1 MNQMAEP
8 EPATIPIFPLAGVL
22 LLPGGHLPLN
32 IFEPRYLAMVRDA
45 MAGERLIGM
54 VQPTDPQSRE
64 FEPAVYPIGCTGK
77 ITAFKETDDNRL
89 LITLTEQRRFVIA
102 EELSRTTLY
111 RQVRADYDAFAG
123 DGQRGE
129 AEAAT
134 AAGIDRTRL
143 LAGLKRY
150 LERAGM
156 KADWSAIE
164 QAPSGPLVTTLAM
177 VCPFEPSEKQALL
190 EAKTLPD
197 RAKLMTA
204 LMEIALSSQGGG
216 EAGPAGG
223 RPRPAL
229 H

>member
-1 MNQMAEP
+1 MADV
-8 EPATIPIFPLAGVL
+8 ATATVPIFPLAGVL

-54 VQPTDPQSRE
+54 VQPTDPQTRE
-64 FEPAVYPIGCTGK
+64 FEPPVYPVGCTGR
-77 ITAFKETDDNRL
+77 ITACKETDDNRL
-89 LITLTEQRRFVIA
+89 LITLTGQRRFVIEA
-102 EELSRTTLY
+102 ELSRTTLY
-111 RQVRADYDAFAG
+111 RQVRITYDAYAG
-123 DGQRGE
+123 DGQGGGE

-134 AAGIDRTRL
+134 IDRTRL
-143 LAGLKRY
+143 MAGLKRY

-177 VCPFEPSEKQALL
+177 VCPFEPNEKQALL
-190 EAKTLPD
+190 EAKTLPE

-204 LMEIALSSQGGG
+204 LMEIALRLG
-216 EAGPAGG
+216 EPGA
-223 RPRPAL
+223 RPPL